1 MAFRAGAFYTVC
13 RRFSFALFLALLA
26 LAAAC
31 GPPAAGEFL
40 GTRLTAGESMPPF
53 QLTDQFGREVAS
65 SDYRGRVVMLTFL
78 YTNCPDVCPI
88 VTAQLGKAIDAL
100 DADSSE
106 LAIVAV
112 SADPERD
119 TVDAAH
125 AYSDKW
131 KMSDRWA
138 YLVGEREE
146 LAGVWA
152 AFYVEPV
159 AIEQDAA
166 AGHAATTAPSGSVDA
181 LRQDVREKYLVSHG
195 APVYIIDR
203 DGVMRV
209 VHTPPLD
216 VDAMVEDVRT
226 LLR

>member
-1 MAFRAGAFYTVC
+1 MTSRAGAPYAVS
-13 RRFSFALFLALLA
+13 RRFAFALLFPLLA

-31 GPPAAGEFL
+31 GPPSANEFL

-88 VTAQLGKAIDAL
+88 VTAHLGKASDAL

-119 TVDAAH
+119 TVDAAR

-138 YLVGEREE
+138 YLVGSRDE
-146 LAGVWA
+146 LARVWA
-152 AFYVEPV
+152 AFYVDPV
-159 AIEQDAA
+159 AIEQDD
-166 AGHAATTAPSGSVDA
+166 GSHTATPAPSGSVDA
-181 LRQDVREKYLVSHG
+181 LRRDVREKYLVSHG

-203 DGVMRV
+203 EGVMRV

-216 VDAMVEDVRT
+216 ADALAHDAR
-226 LLR
+226 LLLE